1 MSRVA
6 QWDIQN
12 EHIRHHYYE
21 DRLNN
26 SNITKDLFR
35 HARTM
40 DPGVPLFFNDYGAA
54 IAGTIT
60 KVCETTLRC
69 VCRH

>member
-1 MSRVA
+1 MA

-21 DRLNN
+21 ERLNN
-26 SNITKDLFR
+26 PNITKDLFR
-35 HARTM
+35 RARAL
-40 DPGVPLFFNDYGAA
+40 DPDVPLFFNDYGAA

-60 KVCETTLRC
+60 KVCQPYW
-69 VCRH
+69 VV